1 MKKLGVLLLAGG
13 LTLIS
18 DQSKASSVKKDGTV
32 EFHVSTS
39 AAVAG
44 NGTKEA
50 PFKSIEE
57 ARDAARAI
65 RDQAVVVNIHG
76 GHYLFR
82 NGLRFTK
89 EDSQEPGKQVS
100 YRAVPGEQVRI
111 STGVL
116 VPLKSLQPVTDEA
129 VRARM
134 HEEVR
139 DKVRQLPLKDIGIS
153 AKKFPNRFQGIE
165 LLEVLWNG
173 SRLPLSR
180 WPDSGYSKI
189 EKVLDNGIAAPSTGT
204 FVYRGDAP
212 SRWGQALPEG
222 IWMRGFWRVP
232 WTIESVKIGSIDPEA
247 KTITLA
253 VPIVKGIGSKYHRAP
268 GDGVGQGSGEEPW
281 EVVNLIEE
289 ISLPGEWAVRFN
301 ESMLYILPPEGDGE
315 LLISDSKN
323 PAVEFL
329 DVSNVSLEGVSV
341 DCGLGDGIVVK
352 GGENVMI
359 AGCRAANFS
368 RTGIAVLGGKNHLV
382 LSCDTS
388 ETGLSGIKYLGG
400 DRKTLSPGGHRILN
414 NIVTRAGL
422 FYPEPGI
429 DGGLKTK
436 TESVG
441 NLVAHNRIHDC
452 MNSGVVYS
460 GNENVFEYNEIYRI
474 GLGSSDLGCF
484 YSTGGWTS
492 RGNIIRY
499 NMVHHSMN
507 ANAFYVDDGDCGDTF
522 LSNIAY
528 KTESGGF
535 IGGGSDQIF
544 RNNIIVSSPRAMH
557 VDSRGVPRKYTPEDT
572 RLRSD
577 LDSVPYQSPP
587 WSEKYPE
594 LVNILESKPEYPV
607 RVVIEDNLFVDCKT
621 PIRRSGKPSELEGII
636 YKNNMVSDDLGL
648 FSNIENLDFTLKSD
662 SPVFQEI
669 PGFKQ
674 IPVSKIGIYPDA
686 YRPLVPSRDMELL
699 KTGNTDSGFDSQMDV
714 NASNKKKGH

>member
-1 MKKLGVLLLAGG
+1 M
-13 LTLIS
+13 
-18 DQSKASSVKKDGTV
+18 ASSGKEQVMEIHVSASASPGGDGT
-32 EFHVSTS
+32 
-39 AAVAG
+39 
-44 NGTKEA
+44 KQA
-50 PFKSIEE
+50 PFQTIEE
-57 ARDAARAI
+57 ARDSARTI
-65 RDQAVVVNIHG
+65 RDKAITVNIHG

-89 EDSQEPGKQVS
+89 EDSRESGKQVS
-100 YRAVPGEQVRI
+100 YRAVPGEKVRI
-111 STGVL
+111 STGVI
-116 VPLKSLQPVTDEA
+116 VPAKSLQPVTDEA
-129 VRARM
+129 VRARFQ
-134 HEEVR
+134 EEVR
-139 DKVRQLPLKDIGIS
+139 DKVLQIPLKDIGVS
-153 AKKFPNRFQGIE
+153 AKKFSNRFVGIE

-180 WPDSGYSKI
+180 WPDSSYSKI
-189 EKVLDNGIAAPSTGT
+189 ESVLDNGITPPATGT

-212 SRWGQALPEG
+212 ARWGEALPEG

-268 GDGVGQGSGEEPW
+268 GDGVGKGSAEEPW

-289 ISLPGEWAVRFN
+289 ISRPGEWAVRFN

-323 PAVEFL
+323 PAVEFQ
-329 DVSNVSLEGVSV
+329 DVSNVTLEGVSV

-359 AGCRAANFS
+359 AGCKAANFA
-368 RTGIAVLGGKNHLV
+368 RTGIALFGGKNHMV
-382 LSCDTS
+382 LSCDTA

-400 DRKTLSPGGHRILN
+400 DRKTLTPGEHRILN

-436 TESVG
+436 AESVG
-441 NLVAHNRIHDC
+441 NLIAHNRIHDC

-460 GNENVFEYNEIYRI
+460 GNENIFEYNDIYRI

-499 NMVHHSMN
+499 NLVHHSMN

-535 IGGGSDQIF
+535 IGGGSDQVF

-557 VDSRGVPRKYTPEDT
+557 VDSRGVTRKYNSEDT
-572 RLRSD
+572 RLRTD

-587 WSEKYPE
+587 WSEKYPK
-594 LVNILESKPEYPV
+594 LVNILESKPEFPV
-607 RVVIEDNLFVDCKT
+607 RVLIEDNLFVDCKT
-621 PIRRSGKPSELEGII
+621 PIRRSGKPEELQGVE
-636 YKNNMVSDDLGL
+636 YKNNMVSADLGL
-648 FSNIENLDFTLKSD
+648 FADVNDLDFSLKPD
-662 SPVFQEI
+662 SAVFQEI
-669 PGFKQ
+669 PSFQQ

-686 YRPLVPSRDMELL
+686 YRPVVPSRNMELL

-714 NASNKKKGH
+714 NASNKKKDH

>member
-1 MKKLGVLLLAGG
+1 MKRIGLILALAGAG
-13 LTLIS
+13 FCGM
-18 DQSKASSVKKDGTV
+18 KAMASSANGAVA
-32 EFHVSTS
+32 ELYVSAT
-39 AAVAG
+39 AVAG
-44 NGTKEA
+44 GDGSKKS
-50 PFKSIEE
+50 PFRTIEE

-65 RDQAVVVNIHG
+65 RDRAVAVNIHG

-82 NGLRFTK
+82 KGLRFTK
-89 EDSQEPGKQVS
+89 EDSREAGKQVS
-100 YRAVPGEQVRI
+100 YRAVPGEKVRI
-111 STGVL
+111 STGVM

-129 VRARM
+129 VRARFK
-134 HEEVR
+134 EDVR
-139 DKVRQLPLKDIGIS
+139 DKVRQIPLKDLGIT
-153 AKKFPNRFQGIE
+153 AKKFPNRFMGIE

-180 WPDSGYSKI
+180 WPDQGFSKI
-189 EKVLDNGIAAPSTGT
+189 EKVLDNGITPPATGT

-212 SRWGQALPEG
+212 SAWGQAVAEG

-232 WTIESVKIGSIDPEA
+232 WVIESVKIGSIDTES

-253 VPIVKGIGSKYHRAP
+253 VPIMKGIGSKYHRAP

-281 EVVNLIEE
+281 EVINLLEE
-289 ISLPGEWAVRFN
+289 ISRPGEWAVRFDA
-301 ESMLYILPPEGDGE
+301 SMFYILPPDGEGE

-329 DVSNVSLEGVSV
+329 DVANVSLEGVSV

-359 AGCRAANFS
+359 AGCKAANFS

-382 LSCDTS
+382 LSCDTT

-414 NIVTRAGL
+414 NLVTRAGL
-422 FYPEPGI
+422 FFPEPGI

-436 TESVG
+436 AESVG
-441 NLVAHNRIHDC
+441 NLIAYNRIHDC

-460 GNENVFEYNEIYRI
+460 GNENIFEFNDIYRI

-492 RGNIIRY
+492 RGNIVRH

-522 LSNIAY
+522 FGNIAY

-535 IGGGSDQIF
+535 VGGGSDQIF

-557 VDSRGVPRKYTPEDT
+557 VDSRGVPRKYTPADT

-577 LDSVPYQSPP
+577 LDSVPYQSSP
-587 WSEKYPE
+587 WAEKYPE
-594 LVNILESKPEYPV
+594 LVNILESKPEFPV
-607 RVVIEDNLFVDCKT
+607 RVIIEDNLFVDCKT
-621 PIRRSGKPSELEGII
+621 PIRRSGKPDELQGIE

-648 FSNIENLDFTLKSD
+648 FVDVETLDFTLKPD
-662 SPVFQEI
+662 SAVFQEI
-669 PGFKQ
+669 PGFQQ

-686 YRPLVPSRDMELL
+686 YRPVVPPRDMELL
-699 KTGNTDSGFDSQMDV
+699 KSGNTDSGFDSQMDV
-714 NASNKKKGH
+714 NASNKKKAH